1 MYSIKLY
8 IRYWLIRL
16 YAMVL
21 LVLFVL
27 GSYFFH
33 AHHFV
38 WGVFNAD
45 HYYSKIED
53 LPIWLYVVEYL
64 IFVFFAVSVL
74 LLMLTILYI
83 RNKRLEAAI
92 ESKYND
98 HFATLLGKYL
108 YVDLELIDDEQRQE
122 MRTLKVELKNT
133 YAKRIFINT
142 LRKIRTQTVGAVR
155 ERTQVIYDYFQF
167 DLFIRAYLFSP
178 HLSKKIFALKVI
190 ADFQVKGYE
199 DYIVKLVK
207 KNNDV
212 LHSEALVTLLK
223 LDEFDYLMLLDHSKM
238 KLTLWDINIIIKTI
252 QELDSVTINY
262 AQLIK
267 SEKAEVVALGMIL
280 ARLWKR
286 IELKSDI
293 VQLIGNDNEQI
304 NEEAFFACI
313 SFIATEADYDF
324 LIRNFDKAP
333 EKSKVLIVRSMALHP
348 NKVLAIDFLEKIID
362 NHSFILQLE
371 VVQIL
376 FELDIN
382 AVMRLKRSENK
393 VINDICHQVL
403 DFNL

>member
-1 MYSIKLY
+1 
-8 IRYWLIRL
+8 
-16 YAMVL
+16 MVL

-122 MRTLKVELKNT
+122 MRTLNVELKNT

-333 EKSKVLIVRSMALHP
+333 EKSKVLIVRSMALRP

>member
-1 MYSIKLY
+1 
-8 IRYWLIRL
+8 
-16 YAMVL
+16 MVL

-371 VVQIL
+371 VVQML

>member
-1 MYSIKLY
+1 
-8 IRYWLIRL
+8 
-16 YAMVL
+16 MVL

-362 NHSFILQLE
+362 NQSFILQLE
-371 VVQIL
+371 VVQML

>member
-1 MYSIKLY
+1 
-8 IRYWLIRL
+8 
-16 YAMVL
+16 MVL

-223 LDEFDYLMLLDHSKM
+223 LDEFDYLMLLDYSKM

>member
-1 MYSIKLY
+1 
-8 IRYWLIRL
+8 
-16 YAMVL
+16 MVL

-190 ADFQVKGYE
+190 ADFQAKGYE

-223 LDEFDYLMLLDHSKM
+223 LDEFDYLMLLDYSKM

>member
-1 MYSIKLY
+1 
-8 IRYWLIRL
+8 
-16 YAMVL
+16 MVL